1 MLPFFKFPLFPLLY
15 FIQMWSLKEIINFS
29 MVSKHSFYAVR
40 FLLRYLSYC
49 KPITVTMDIYENHH
63 EITVFSDSEKCVV
76 RVMNKKELEDA
87 QSSQQ
92 TFNGIQ
98 YLFVD
103 KNEIVNTYW
112 KDEDLALKMIYAHVR
127 DLFGKPIDY
136 LTYIPSKDNLHV
148 DFLEAISN
156 DQQNVENCSIGA
168 MFGLSGKDVGSI
180 LNILQNTRNL
190 NLSYTV
196 LDYDLSGYKFHNLV
210 IEDGERFPCQKLV
223 KLDFE
228 SLDLYQLYDFDE
240 CLKKEELNTFLRLWI
255 TGNLPRMKNFR
266 LETVLSLPFPDVLK
280 TINFE
285 PSGKLLDI
293 DEENTV
299 LTGGPYNIRRLTDG
313 KIATVYTLDYWNENG
328 QQMTYFEF
336 SVDE

>member
-1 MLPFFKFPLFPLLY
+1 
-15 FIQMWSLKEIINFS
+15 

-40 FLLRYLSYC
+40 FLLRCLSYC
-49 KPITVTMDIYENHH
+49 KPITVAMDIYENHH

-76 RVMNKKELEDA
+76 RVMNKKEIGDA

-92 TFNGIQ
+92 TYNGIQ

-103 KNEIVNTYW
+103 ENETVNTYW

-127 DLFGKPIDY
+127 DLFGKPIDN

-148 DFLEAISN
+148 DLLEAIFD

-168 MFGLSGKDVGSI
+168 MFGLPKKDVGSI

-190 NLSYTV
+190 NLGYTI

-210 IEDGERFPCQKLV
+210 IEDGERFPYQKLV
-223 KLDFE
+223 RLDFE

-240 CLKKEELNTFLRLWI
+240 CLKKEELNTFLRLWTSGI
-255 TGNLPRMKNFR
+255 LPRLKKFC
-266 LETVLSLPFPDVLK
+266 LETVLSLPFPDILK
-280 TINFE
+280 TIDFE
-285 PSGKLLDI
+285 PSEKL
-293 DEENTV
+293 
-299 LTGGPYNIRRLTDG
+299 
-313 KIATVYTLDYWNENG
+313 
-328 QQMTYFEF
+328 F
-336 SVDE
+336 